1 MYFKGLKDK
10 KMAVPMRLEL
20 MTCSLGENRS
30 ILLSYGTAQNNKFF
44 YLRV

>member
-10 KMAVPMRLEL
+10 KMAVPAGIEP
-20 MTCSLGENRS
+20 TACSLGENRS

-44 YLRV
+44 CFCV